1 MSALIQTIQQCVF
14 KSPVPQ
20 SGVITEEDPD
30 SGGETVKADDIKE
43 SETVQTQCD
52 KKTDEVPDQGSKSGL
67 LWKMSSGLYNTATGA
82 VGYGVGSVKWVAGKT
97 YDVGSSVVSHVKVP
111 SVSTLRRKDKKE

>member
-14 KSPVPQ
+14 KSPAAQP
-20 SGVITEEDPD
+20 GDLTEEDPD
-30 SGGETVKADDIKE
+30 SRGETMNTEDIRE
-43 SETVQTQCD
+43 SGTVQTQCD
-52 KKTDEVPDQGSKSGL
+52 KKTDEVPDQGSNGGL
-67 LWKMSSGLYNTATGA
+67 LWKMSSGLYNTASGA

-111 SVSTLRRKDKKE
+111 SVTTLRRKDKKE